1 MNFNFYVGQQ
11 PASGT
16 VSAPGAMV
24 TSQDIDD
31 VGEMGAMFM
40 AANRSKRGL
49 ALDYR
54 EPDGLKA
61 LLRILAQADSH
72 GRVCH

>member
-1 MNFNFYVGQQ
+1 
-11 PASGT
+11 
-16 VSAPGAMV
+16 MV

-49 ALDYR
+49 ALNYR